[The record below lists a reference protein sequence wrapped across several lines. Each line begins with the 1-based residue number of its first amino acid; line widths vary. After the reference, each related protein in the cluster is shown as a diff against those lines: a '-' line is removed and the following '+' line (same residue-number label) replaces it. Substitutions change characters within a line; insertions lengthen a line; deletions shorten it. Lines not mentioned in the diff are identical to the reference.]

1 VLAVAQAA
9 DLLLEQALQ
18 ALLALNEWQLRRA
31 FTVQVQKIESKEHE
45 LIGTAFIHRRL
56 EPAAAAPAELAA
68 LAAVEAPT
76 PALECELP

>member
-1 VLAVAQAA
+1 LQPLFALEQRQLSGAVAI
-9 DLLLEQALQ
+9 
-18 ALLALNEWQLRRA
+18 
-31 FTVQVQKIESKEHE
+31 QVQKIASKEHE

>member
-56 EPAAAAPAELAA
+56 EPAEHWNTVSIQRAKL
-68 LAAVEAPT
+68 AVEIG
-76 PALECELP
+76 